1 MPIAA
6 SVAEAAPPSTSPPP
20 AGSWRCAHA
29 PSACLF
35 ECRPLATAA
44 RPEARVKL
52 NERGM
57 VLRPSRLAIT
67 KA

>member
-6 SVAEAAPPSTSPPP
+6 SVVEAAPPSTPSPP

-29 PSACLF
+29 PSACFF
-35 ECRPLATAA
+35 ERRPLATAA
-44 RPEARVKL
+44 CPEARVRL
-52 NERGM
+52 DERGM
-57 VLRPSRLAIT
+57 ILRPSRLAST